1 MSADLP
7 PVHRLLADAADLV
20 ERHGHTLVAGEARAL
35 LAEVGAAIQSGR
47 PTHGA
52 ESLREEL
59 PQGYAPWSCK
69 TLAEP
74 VHSSSR
80 STCGL
85 LASVQ
90 KLRISVDLCARIL
103 DDLFPTLQIRLKDLQ
118 ELG

>member
-1 MSADLP
+1 MEFTTSADLP

-35 LAEVGAAIQSGR
+35 LAEVRAAIQSGQ

-59 PQGYAPWSCK
+59 PQGYAPWGCK

-74 VHSSSR
+74 VH
-80 STCGL
+80 
-85 LASVQ
+85 
-90 KLRISVDLCARIL
+90 
-103 DDLFPTLQIRLKDLQ
+103 
-118 ELG
+118 